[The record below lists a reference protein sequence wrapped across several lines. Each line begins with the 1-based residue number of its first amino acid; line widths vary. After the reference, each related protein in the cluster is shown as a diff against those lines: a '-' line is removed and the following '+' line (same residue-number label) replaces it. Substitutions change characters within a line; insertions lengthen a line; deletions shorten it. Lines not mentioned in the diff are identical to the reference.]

1 VYGVKFDLFYQLPS
15 ADSQNPAARYRELVD
30 EAVEADRLGF
40 DTLWLAEVHF
50 TPRFSLM
57 PAPLLQLAAIAER
70 TTRLRL
76 GIAVNLLPLHHP
88 VRLAEEIATLD
99 VLSGG
104 RVNFGAGRGAF
115 PSNYH
120 GYGVDMATSRE
131 RFQEMLTFIK
141 RAWTEDRLDFRG
153 RFYEVEGV
161 EVIPKPIQRPHPPF
175 RLAANSPDT
184 FSFAGANA
192 YPIFAGGPVNPI
204 NVLPERLAVY
214 RGALEAAG
222 KKLPEDWLAAMFLTF
237 VGKDQ
242 AAVRATIGPSL
253 ENYFHTITETIRPES
268 LAQPDEFQRVV
279 ERMRTIKY
287 ENVDSLMGVFG
298 EPQRCVDR
306 IAALREEFGFTRMVC
321 WFEIGGQSGHRNLI
335 EAMRL
340 FAEHVMPHFS

>member
-1 VYGVKFDLFYQLPS
+1 MKFDLFYQLPA
-15 ADSQNPAARYRELVD
+15 ADSQNPSVRYRELVE
-30 EAVEADRLGF
+30 EAAEADRLGF

-70 TTRLRL
+70 TARLRL

-115 PSNYH
+115 PNNYQ

-131 RFQEMLTFIK
+131 RFHEMLTLLR
-141 RAWTEDRLDFRG
+141 RAWSEDRLDFRG
-153 RFYEVEGV
+153 RFYKFEAV
-161 EVIPKPIQRPHPPF
+161 EVIPKPIQRPNPPF
-175 RLAANSPDT
+175 RLAANSTDT
-184 FSFAGANA
+184 FNFAGANG

-214 RGALEAAG
+214 HGAREAAG
-222 KKLPEDWLAAMFLTF
+222 KRLPEDWLAAMFITF
-237 VGKDQ
+237 TAKDQ

-253 ENYFHTITETIRPES
+253 DNYFHTITETIRPES
-268 LAQPDEFQRVV
+268 IAQPGEFERVI
-279 ERMRTIKY
+279 ERMRAIKY
-287 ENVDSLMGVFG
+287 ETVDSLMAVFG
-298 EPQRCVDR
+298 EPERCVDR
-306 IAALREEFGFTRMVC
+306 IAALREQFGFTRMVC
-321 WFEIGGQSGHRNLI
+321 WFEIGGLSGHRNLLD
-335 EAMRL
+335 AMRL
-340 FAEHVMPHFS
+340 FAERVMPHFG

>member
-1 VYGVKFDLFYQLPS
+1 VKFDLFYQLPA
-15 ADSQNPAARYRELVD
+15 ADSQNPSLRYRELVE
-30 EAVEADRLGF
+30 EAAEADRLGF

-70 TTRLRL
+70 TARLRL

-115 PSNYH
+115 PSNYQ

-131 RFQEMLTFIK
+131 RFHEMLALLE

-153 RFYEVEGV
+153 RFYEFAGV
-161 EVIPKPIQRPHPPF
+161 EVIPKPIQRPYPPV

-184 FSFAGANA
+184 FSFAGANG

-214 RGALEAAG
+214 HGAREAAG
-222 KKLPEDWLAAMFLTF
+222 KPLPEDWLAAMFITF
-237 VGKDQ
+237 TGKDQ

-268 LAQPDEFQRVV
+268 IAQPGEFERVV
-279 ERMRTIKY
+279 QRMRAIKY
-287 ENVDSLMGVFG
+287 ETVDSLMGVFG

-306 IAALREEFGFTRMVC
+306 IAALKEQFGFTRMVC
-321 WFEIGGQSGHRNLI
+321 WFEIGGLSGHRNLLD
-335 EAMRL
+335 AMRL
-340 FAEHVMPHFS
+340 FAERVMPRFS

>member
-1 VYGVKFDLFYQLPS
+1 VKFDLFYQLP
-15 ADSQNPAARYRELVD
+15 AAASQNPGARYRELVA

-50 TPRFSLM
+50 TPRFSVM

-120 GYGVDMATSRE
+120 GYGVDMMTSRE

-141 RAWTEDRLDFRG
+141 RAWTEDRLSFRG
-153 RFYEVEGV
+153 RFYEVDGV
-161 EVIPKPIQRPHPPF
+161 EVIPKPVQRPYPPF

-222 KKLPEDWLAAMFLTF
+222 KQLPEEWLAAMYLTF

-242 AAVRATIGPSL
+242 AAVRAAIEPSL
-253 ENYFHTITETIRPES
+253 DNYFHTISETIRPES
-268 LAQPDEFQRVV
+268 IAQPDDFQRVV

-287 ENVDSLMGVFG
+287 ESVDSLMGVFG

-306 IAALREEFGFTRMVC
+306 IAALREEIGFTRMVC
-321 WFEIGGQSGHRNLI
+321 WFEIGGLTGHRNVI
-335 EAMRL
+335 DAMRL
-340 FAEHVMPHFS
+340 FAERVMPHFN